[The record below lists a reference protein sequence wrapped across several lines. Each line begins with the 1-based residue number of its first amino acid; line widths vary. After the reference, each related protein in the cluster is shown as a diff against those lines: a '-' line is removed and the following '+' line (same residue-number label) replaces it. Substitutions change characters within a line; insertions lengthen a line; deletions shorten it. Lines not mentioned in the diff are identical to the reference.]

1 MAETRSPVGAVRGLG
16 ALAAALLAA
25 SCSEPPRDAHVGEPR
40 QYILNEISTDSRGI
54 RKVATFDA
62 QVLVLSRRSYGG
74 LIGDRFADYAP
85 LDIAVAWGEG
95 ARADVHSRVS
105 ISQSGRF
112 YYWRAG
118 PEAWQDP
125 RVRAFGGHS
134 ANWHLVPAN
143 DEVADNF
150 RDIHANDVVQITG
163 HLIDIDA
170 PDGTRYRTSR
180 TRSDKGAGAC
190 EIILVSQVRP
200 LT

>member
-1 MAETRSPVGAVRGLG
+1 MGGGRHFRLAALLG
-16 ALAAALLAA
+16 ALFVQG
-25 SCSEPPRDAHVGEPR
+25 CSEPPRDAVLSEPR
-40 QYILNEISTDSRGI
+40 QYILNQVTTDARGI

-62 QVLVLSRRSYGG
+62 QVLVLSRHSYGG
-74 LIGDRFADYAP
+74 LIGDRFAAYAP

-95 ARADVHSRVS
+95 ARADVHSRVA

-118 PEAWQDP
+118 ADAWQDP
-125 RVRAFGGHS
+125 RIKAFGKHS

-143 DEVADNF
+143 DDVATELRAIRRNEVVH
-150 RDIHANDVVQITG
+150 ISG

-180 TRSDKGAGAC
+180 TRHDQGAGAC
-190 EIILVSQVRP
+190 EIILVSGVVP
-200 LT
+200 VA